1 MAMTSIK
8 IRVNGSW
15 VTDGQLQVPIR
26 CLRHQKFDDWQ
37 TAA

>member
-1 MAMTSIK
+1 MTSIK

-15 VTDGQLQVPIR
+15 VTEHGQLQVLIG